1 MKQLITVNRSGL
13 SGKFFLM
20 NNTCGANGK
29 PKGQLPG
36 TPYYD
41 TMKDATIAMFRLPR
55 DCTNIYDM
63 SQKNYEELTSN
74 K

>member
-1 MKQLITVNRSGL
+1 MKLITVNRSGN
-13 SGKFFLM
+13 GKFFLM
-20 NNTCGANGK
+20 DNSCRVDGR

-41 TMKDATIAMFRLPR
+41 TMKDATIAMFRLH